1 MVCHFLVV
9 DDSWHAFSYINQER
23 ELKQFKEEI
32 MLIEKGRLT
41 EGEHPVSDAMRQRI
55 ALELDEIER
64 AFDVKILYA
73 CESGSRGWGFA
84 STDSD
89 YDVRFIY
96 VHKAEWYLKVDPSR
110 DVIERPL
117 DDELDISGWEL
128 RKALG
133 LLKRSNPTL
142 LEWLNSPI
150 VYRADEVFIV
160 ELRKLAVEYFSDL
173 RGRYHYLSMA
183 KKNFRGYLKG
193 DTVRLKKYFYVLRP
207 LLAVKWIDE
216 RKSVPPMPFSQLLA
230 ILDDRELLAEIGHL
244 LEVKRQY
251 PESKFGS
258 RLARIHRF
266 IEQELDLR
274 ASEILESE
282 RLALPVSA
290 DRLDRFLND
299 VVMQR

>member
-1 MVCHFLVV
+1 
-9 DDSWHAFSYINQER
+9 
-23 ELKQFKEEI
+23 
-32 MLIEKGRLT
+32 MLIEEKGIFA
-41 EGEHPVSDAMRQRI
+41 ENEHPVSDAMRRRI
-55 ALELDEIER
+55 ERELDAIER

-96 VHKAEWYLKVDPSR
+96 VHKTEWYLKVEPGR

-150 VYRADEVFIV
+150 VYRADEAFMT
-160 ELRKLAVEYFSDL
+160 ELRQLAVDCFSGL
-173 RGRYHYLSMA
+173 KGRYHYLSMA

-193 DTVRLKKYFYVLRP
+193 DAVRLKKYFYVLRP

-216 RKSVPPMPFSQLLA
+216 RKSVPPMPFSHLLTV
-230 ILDDRELLAEIGHL
+230 LDDKTLLAEIDHL
-244 LEVKRQY
+244 LESKRKH
-251 PESKFGS
+251 PESKFGN
-258 RLARIHRF
+258 RLELIHRF
-266 IEQELDLR
+266 IEQELDFR
-274 ASEILESE
+274 ALEMVKSDM
-282 RLALPVSA
+282 LAQSASVSC
-290 DRLDRFLND
+290 LDRFLSD
-299 VVMQR
+299 TVMRRS